1 MFNFVRNKEMKIKT
15 KRYCFPPT
23 RLTKLESL
31 IIPSVGEI
39 VEQQKPS
46 FSANWSVNYGDFGK

>member
-1 MFNFVRNKEMKIKT
+1 MLSEDFKVRQQLDTITPLLVWLKSKK
-15 KRYCFPPT
+15 
-23 RLTKLESL
+23 LTTSN
-31 IIPSVGEI
+31 VGEI